1 MTENRKKKMAKK
13 MLKHDRKMKRLDP
26 NDSDVLK
33 KFSRYDKENNRPLF
47 TMPEGNYKKVGERYI
62 KDNSRNKGV
71 ILE

>member
-13 MLKHDRKMKRLDP
+13 MLKHDRRMKRLDP

-33 KFSRYDKENNRPLF
+33 QFSRYDKENNRPLF
-47 TMPEGNYKKVGERYI
+47 TMPEGTYKPVGKRYI
-62 KDNSRNKGV
+62 KQKDSNKGV